1 MKEID
6 ELNDLI
12 SQEMQIVFPEK
23 VNNLEQLKDLL
34 ALRFNELIN
43 TDFNR
48 LIQLLYSRDVDEIK
62 LKRLLDL
69 NKTKDAGEMMAEL
82 VIERQLQKIRSRQ
95 DYKRDENISDDEK
108 W

>member
-48 LIQLLYSRDVDEIK
+48 LIQLLYSIDVDEIK

>member
-1 MKEID
+1 MKEIE

-12 SQEMQIVFPEK
+12 SQEMQITFSEK
-23 VNNLEQLKDLL
+23 VNSIEQLKDLL
-34 ALRFNELIN
+34 ALQFNELIN

-48 LIQLLYSRDVDEIK
+48 LIRLLYTIDVDEMK
-62 LKRLLDL
+62 LKRLLDV
-69 NKTKDAGEMMAEL
+69 NKTKNAGEIIAEL

-95 DYKRDENISDDEK
+95 NYKRNENISDDEK